1 MQYHPSLSIHMRP
14 LYHFLDPFWRHFPFP
29 AGHTFESTAF
39 EDATVLRMARTYRG
53 QEIVPVFSYIIGETL
68 VDTGI
73 SSVGDEVVAAA
84 SRANVSRVVLTHHHE
99 DHSGNA
105 ARLASSGAEVFA
117 TSPGVKLLANDLP
130 RRFYQ
135 HVLWGEADPVEARE
149 VPTVVPLGRFDAY
162 VVPAS
167 GHSVDQ
173 LALHVPE
180 RGWLLSGDAFVA
192 EKIKVFRGD
201 EDFYDSCLTL
211 ERFLTLDFDALL
223 CAHRPR
229 FTGGKAAIRAKL
241 AWLRELE
248 GRVKDSRA
256 KGRSVRRIVRELGIE
271 PSSAFYTLTFGD
283 VTTANL
289 VRAILDG
296 PKPRVELVEALS

>member
-1 MQYHPSLSIHMRP
+1 MPP
-14 LYHFLDPFWRHFPFP
+14 LYHLLDPLWRRFPFP
-29 AGHTFESTAF
+29 AGHSFSATPF

-53 QEIVPVFSYIIGETL
+53 REILPVYCYAVGGTL

-73 SSVGDEVVAAA
+73 SSVGDEVEEAAR
-84 SRANVSRVVLTHHHE
+84 RAKVERVVLTHHHE

-105 ARLASSGAEVFA
+105 ARIAALGAEVLA
-117 TSPGVKLLANDLP
+117 TAPGVRLVAHDLP

-135 HVLWGEADPVEARE
+135 HVLWGEADPVSARE
-149 VPTVVPLGRFDAY
+149 VPAEVPLGRLTAR

-167 GHSVDQ
+167 GHAVDQ

-180 RGWLLSGDAFVA
+180 RGWLLSGDAFAA
-192 EKIKVFRGD
+192 ERVKVFRGD
-201 EDFYDSCLTL
+201 EDFHESCATL
-211 ERFLTLDFDALL
+211 ERFLGLDFDALL

-229 FTGGKAAIRAKL
+229 FTGGKEAIRAKL

-248 GRVKDSRA
+248 GRVKEARG

-271 PSSAFYTLTFGD
+271 PSSAFFVITFGD

-289 VRAILDG
+289 VRSILDG
-296 PKPRVELVEALS
+296 PRKRVEVERALAAPG

>member
-1 MQYHPSLSIHMRP
+1 MKP
-14 LYHFLDPFWRHFPFP
+14 LYHLLDPLWRRFPFP
-29 AGHTFESTAF
+29 AGHTFEATPF

-53 QEIVPVFSYIIGETL
+53 REILPVYCYAIGGAL

-73 SSVGDEVVAAA
+73 SSVGEEVEAVARKAK
-84 SRANVSRVVLTHHHE
+84 VERVVLTHHHE

-105 ARLASSGAEVFA
+105 ARIAALGAEVLA
-117 TSPGVKLLANDLP
+117 TAPGVALVAHDLP

-135 HVLWGEADPVEARE
+135 HVLWGEADPVAARAVSE
-149 VPTVVPLGRFDAY
+149 EVPLGRLTAR
-162 VVPAS
+162 VVAAS

-180 RGWLLSGDAFVA
+180 RGWLLSGDAFAA
-192 EKIKVFRGD
+192 ERVKVFRGD
-201 EDFYDSCLTL
+201 EDFYDSCATL
-211 ERFLTLDFDALL
+211 ERFLALDFDALL

-229 FTGGKAAIRAKL
+229 FTGGKDAIRGKL

-248 GRVKDSRA
+248 GRVKESRSR
-256 KGRSVRRIVRELGIE
+256 GRSVRRIVRELGIE
-271 PSSAFYTLTFGD
+271 PSSSFFVITFGD

-289 VRAILDG
+289 VRSILEG
-296 PKPRVELVEALS
+296 PRVRVEVGRALASST

>member
-1 MQYHPSLSIHMRP
+1 VRP
-14 LYHFLDPFWRHFPFP
+14 LYHLLDPLWRRFPFP
-29 AGHTFESTAF
+29 AKHVFERTSF
-39 EDATVLRMARTYRG
+39 QDVSVLRMARTYRG
-53 QEIVPVFSYIIGETL
+53 REILPVFCYAIGDTL

-73 SSVGDEVVAAA
+73 SSVAGEVAAVA
-84 SRANVSRVVLTHHHE
+84 RDAKVARVVLTHHHE

-105 ARLASSGAEVFA
+105 ALLAARGAEVLA
-117 TSPGVKLLANDLP
+117 TAPGVRLVARDLP

-135 HVLWGEADPVEARE
+135 HVLWGEADAVAARE
-149 VPTVVPLGRFDAY
+149 VPPEVPLGRLRAR

-180 RGWLLSGDAFVA
+180 RGWLFSGDAFVA
-192 EKIKVFRGD
+192 ERVKVFRGD
-201 EDFYDSCLTL
+201 EDFHETCATL
-211 ERFLTLDFDALL
+211 ERFLALDFEALL

-229 FTGGKAAIRAKL
+229 FAGGKEAIRAKL

-248 GRVKDSRA
+248 GRVKESRA

-271 PSSAFYTLTFGD
+271 PSSAFYAITFGD
-283 VTTANL
+283 VTSANL
-289 VRAILDG
+289 VRSILEG
-296 PKPRVELVEALS
+296 PRKRVEVERAVTSSC

>member
-1 MQYHPSLSIHMRP
+1 MRP
-14 LYHFLDPFWRHFPFP
+14 LYHLLDPFWRRFPFP
-29 AGHTFESTAF
+29 AGHEFEATPF

-53 QEIVPVFSYIIGETL
+53 REILPVYCYAIGGTL

-73 SSVGDEVVAAA
+73 SSVSDEVVAAA
-84 SRANVSRVVLTHHHE
+84 RRARVERVVLTHHHE

-105 ARLASSGAEVFA
+105 ARLASLGVEVFA
-117 TSPGVKLLANDLP
+117 TRPGVRLVGRDLP

-135 HVLWGEADPVEARE
+135 HVLWGEADPVAARE
-149 VPTVVPLGRFDAY
+149 VPATVPFGRFAAR

-180 RGWLLSGDAFVA
+180 KGWLLSGDAFVA
-192 EKIKVFRGD
+192 ERVKVFRGD
-201 EDFYDSCLTL
+201 EDFHETCTTL

-229 FTGGKAAIRAKL
+229 FTGGKDAIRAKL

-248 GRVKDSRA
+248 GRVLESRA

-271 PSSAFYTLTFGD
+271 PSSSFYTLTFGD

-289 VRAILDG
+289 VRSILEG
-296 PKPRVELVEALS
+296 PRKRVEVVRALASSV

>member
-1 MQYHPSLSIHMRP
+1 MRP
-14 LYHFLDPFWRHFPFP
+14 LYHLLDPLWRHVPFP
-29 AGHTFESTAF
+29 AGHTFETIAF

-53 QEIVPVFSYIIGETL
+53 REILPVYCYVVGETL

-73 SSVGDEVVAAA
+73 SSVADEVVAAA
-84 SRANVSRVVLTHHHE
+84 RRARVGRVVLTHHHE

-105 ARLASSGAEVFA
+105 ARLASLGAEVLA
-117 TSPGVKLLANDLP
+117 TGAGVKLVADGLP

-149 VPTVVPLGRFDAY
+149 VPDVVPLGRFDAH

-201 EDFYDSCLTL
+201 EDFYESCLTL

-229 FTGGKAAIRAKL
+229 FTGGRDSIRAKL

-271 PSSAFYTLTFGD
+271 PTSSFYAITFGD

-289 VRAILDG
+289 VRSILDG
-296 PKPRVELVEALS
+296 PKRRVEVVRALSLPAGSRRSV

>member
-1 MQYHPSLSIHMRP
+1 MRP
-14 LYHFLDPFWRHFPFP
+14 LYHLLDPIWRRFPFP
-29 AGHTFESTAF
+29 AGHTFEATTF
-39 EDATVLRMARTYRG
+39 EDATVLRMTRTYRG
-53 QEIVPVFSYIIGETL
+53 RELLPVYCYAVGETL

-73 SSVGDEVVAAA
+73 SSVAEEVVAAA
-84 SRANVSRVVLTHHHE
+84 RRAKIERVVLTHHHE

-105 ARLASSGAEVFA
+105 ARLASLGAEVLA
-117 TSPGVKLLANDLP
+117 TGRGVKLVAHDLP

-149 VPTVVPLGRFDAY
+149 VPSEIPFGRLTAR
-162 VVPAS
+162 VIPAS

-192 EKIKVFRGD
+192 ERIKVFRGD
-201 EDFYDSCLTL
+201 EDFYESCVTL

-229 FTGGKAAIRAKL
+229 FTGGKEAIRAKL
-241 AWLRELE
+241 AWFRELE
-248 GRVKDSRA
+248 GRVKESRA

-271 PSSAFYTLTFGD
+271 PTSSFYTITFGD

-289 VRAILDG
+289 VRSILDG
-296 PKPRVELVEALS
+296 PTRRVEVVRALSSSS

>member
-1 MQYHPSLSIHMRP
+1 MRP
-14 LYHFLDPFWRHFPFP
+14 LYHLLDPLWRRFPFP
-29 AGHTFESTAF
+29 AGHSFEATAF

-53 QEIVPVFSYIIGETL
+53 KEILPVFCYAVGGTL

-73 SSVGDEVVAAA
+73 SSVGDEVEEAARKA
-84 SRANVSRVVLTHHHE
+84 KVERVVLTHHHE

-105 ARLASSGAEVFA
+105 ARLAALGAEVLA
-117 TSPGVKLLANDLP
+117 TAPGVRLVARDLP

-149 VPTVVPLGRFDAY
+149 VGAELPLGRLTAR
-162 VVPAS
+162 VVAAS

-180 RGWLLSGDAFVA
+180 RGWLLSGDAFAA
-192 EKIKVFRGD
+192 ERVKVFRGD
-201 EDFYDSCLTL
+201 EDFHESCATL
-211 ERFLTLDFDALL
+211 ERFLALDFDALL

-229 FTGGKAAIRAKL
+229 FTGGKEAIRAKL
-241 AWLRELE
+241 SWLRELE
-248 GRVKDSRA
+248 GRVKEAHAR
-256 KGRSVRRIVRELGIE
+256 GRSVRRIVRELGIE
-271 PSSAFYTLTFGD
+271 PSSAFYAITFGD

-289 VRAILDG
+289 VRSILEG
-296 PKPRVELVEALS
+296 PRKRVEVERALTSSC

>member
-1 MQYHPSLSIHMRP
+1 VPP
-14 LYHFLDPFWRHFPFP
+14 LYHLLDPLWRRFPFP
-29 AGHTFESTAF
+29 AGHRFEATPF

-53 QEIVPVFSYIIGETL
+53 REILPVYCYAIGGTL

-73 SSVGDEVVAAA
+73 SSVGDEVEEAAR
-84 SRANVSRVVLTHHHE
+84 RAKVERVVLTHHHE

-105 ARLASSGAEVFA
+105 ARIAALGAEVLA
-117 TSPGVKLLANDLP
+117 SPDGVRLVAHDLP

-135 HVLWGEADPVEARE
+135 HVLWGEADPVAARE
-149 VPTVVPLGRFDAY
+149 VGVQVPLGRLSAR

-180 RGWLLSGDAFVA
+180 RGWLLSGDAFAA
-192 EKIKVFRGD
+192 ERQKVFRGD
-201 EDFYDSCLTL
+201 EDFHESCATL
-211 ERFLTLDFDALL
+211 ERFLALDFDALL

-229 FTGGKAAIRAKL
+229 FTGGKEAIRAKL
-241 AWLRELE
+241 AWFRELE
-248 GRVKDSRA
+248 GRVKESRA
-256 KGRSVRRIVRELGIE
+256 KGRSVRRITRELGIE
-271 PSSAFYTLTFGD
+271 PSSAFFVITFGD

-289 VRAILDG
+289 VRSILDG
-296 PKPRVELVEALS
+296 PRKRVEVARALARPG

>member
-1 MQYHPSLSIHMRP
+1 MRP
-14 LYHFLDPFWRHFPFP
+14 IYHLLDPLWRRFPFP
-29 AGHTFESTAF
+29 AGHNFSSTRF

-53 QEIVPVFSYIIGETL
+53 NEILPVFCYAIGDTL

-73 SSVGDEVVAAA
+73 SSVGDEVEAAA
-84 SRANVSRVVLTHHHE
+84 RRAKVGRVVLTHHHE

-105 ARLASSGAEVFA
+105 ARIAALGAEVLA
-117 TSPGVKLLANDLP
+117 TAPGVKLVAHDLP

-135 HVLWGEADPVEARE
+135 HVLWGEADPVAARE
-149 VPTVVPLGRFDAY
+149 VAAEVPLGRLVAR

-180 RGWLLSGDAFVA
+180 RGWLLSGDAFAA
-192 EKIKVFRGD
+192 ERVKVFRGD
-201 EDFYDSCLTL
+201 EDFYESCATL
-211 ERFLTLDFDALL
+211 ERFLALDFDALL

-229 FTGGKAAIRAKL
+229 FTGGKEAIRGKL

-248 GRVKDSRA
+248 GRVKASRA

-271 PSSAFYTLTFGD
+271 PSSAFFVITFGD

-289 VRAILDG
+289 VRSILEG
-296 PKPRVELVEALS
+296 PRHRVEVERAVSFRG

>member
-1 MQYHPSLSIHMRP
+1 VRP
-14 LYHFLDPFWRHFPFP
+14 LYHLLDPFWRRFPFP
-29 AGHTFESTAF
+29 AGHVFGRAAF

-53 QEIVPVFSYIIGETL
+53 KEILPVYCYAIGDTL
-68 VDTGI
+68 VDSGI
-73 SSVGDEVVAAA
+73 SSVAEEVGAVARGARIA
-84 SRANVSRVVLTHHHE
+84 RVVLTHHHE

-105 ARLASSGAEVFA
+105 ALLAARGAEVLA
-117 TSPGVKLLANDLP
+117 TAPGVRLVARDLP

-135 HVLWGEADPVEARE
+135 HVLWGEAEAVAARE
-149 VPTVVPLGRFDAY
+149 VPAEVPLGRLRAR

-192 EKIKVFRGD
+192 ERVKVFRGD
-201 EDFYDSCLTL
+201 EDFHETCATL
-211 ERFLTLDFDALL
+211 ERFLALDFDALL

-229 FTGGKAAIRAKL
+229 FSGGKEAIRAKL
-241 AWLRELE
+241 SWLREVE
-248 GRVKDSRA
+248 GRVRDSHAR
-256 KGRSVRRIVRELGIE
+256 GRSVRRIVRELGIE
-271 PSSAFYTLTFGD
+271 PSSAFYAITFGD

-289 VRAILDG
+289 VRSILEG
-296 PKPRVELVEALS
+296 PRKRLEVEQAVAAPS

>member
-1 MQYHPSLSIHMRP
+1 VRP
-14 LYHFLDPFWRHFPFP
+14 LYHLLDPLWRHFPFP
-29 AGHTFESTAF
+29 AGHNFSSTTFQ
-39 EDATVLRMARTYRG
+39 DATVLRMARTYRG
-53 QEIVPVFSYIIGETL
+53 KEILPVFCYAVGDTL

-73 SSVGDEVVAAA
+73 SSVGDEVEAAA
-84 SRANVSRVVLTHHHE
+84 RKAKVERVVLTHHHE

-105 ARLASSGAEVFA
+105 ARIAALGAEILA
-117 TSPGVKLLANDLP
+117 TAPGVKLVAHDLP

-135 HVLWGEADPVEARE
+135 HVLWGEADPVAARE
-149 VPTVVPLGRFDAY
+149 VAAEVPLGRFTAH

-180 RGWLLSGDAFVA
+180 RGWLLSGDAFAA
-192 EKIKVFRGD
+192 ERVKVFRGD
-201 EDFYDSCLTL
+201 EDFHESCATL

-229 FTGGKAAIRAKL
+229 FTGGKEAIRAKL
-241 AWLRELE
+241 SWLRELE
-248 GRVKDSRA
+248 GRVKTSRS

-271 PSSAFYTLTFGD
+271 PSSAFFTITFGD

-289 VRAILDG
+289 VRSILDG
-296 PKPRVELVEALS
+296 PRRRTEVERALASPR

>member
-1 MQYHPSLSIHMRP
+1 MKP
-14 LYHFLDPFWRHFPFP
+14 LYHLLDPLWRHFPFP
-29 AGHTFESTAF
+29 AGHSFAATTF

-53 QEIVPVFSYIIGETL
+53 REILPVYCYAVEDTL
-68 VDTGI
+68 VDSGI

-84 SRANVSRVVLTHHHE
+84 RKAKVARVVLTHHHE

-105 ARLASSGAEVFA
+105 ARLASLGAEVLA
-117 TSPGVKLLANDLP
+117 TPPGVRLVAHDLP

-149 VPTVVPLGRFDAY
+149 VPSEVPLGRLTARII
-162 VVPAS
+162 PAS

-173 LALHVPE
+173 LALFVPE

-192 EKIKVFRGD
+192 EKVKVFRGD
-201 EDFYDSCLTL
+201 EDFHESCATL

-229 FTGGKAAIRAKL
+229 FTGGKDAIRAKL

-248 GRVKDSRA
+248 GRVRESRA

-271 PSSAFYTLTFGD
+271 PSSSFYTLTFGD

-289 VRAILDG
+289 VRSILDR
-296 PKPRVELVEALS
+296 PNVRTEVARALASRD

>member
-1 MQYHPSLSIHMRP
+1 VKP
-14 LYHFLDPFWRHFPFP
+14 LYHLLDPLWRRFPFP
-29 AGHTFESTAF
+29 AGHTFEATPF

-53 QEIVPVFSYIIGETL
+53 REILPVYCYAIGGAL

-73 SSVGDEVVAAA
+73 SSVGEEVEAVARKAK
-84 SRANVSRVVLTHHHE
+84 VERVVLTHHHE

-105 ARLASSGAEVFA
+105 ARIAALGAEVLA
-117 TSPGVKLLANDLP
+117 TAPGVALVAHDLP

-135 HVLWGEADPVEARE
+135 HVLWGEADPVAARAVSE
-149 VPTVVPLGRFDAY
+149 EVPLGRLTAR
-162 VVPAS
+162 VVAAS

-180 RGWLLSGDAFVA
+180 RGWLLSGDAFAA
-192 EKIKVFRGD
+192 ERVKVFRGD
-201 EDFYDSCLTL
+201 EDFYDSCATL
-211 ERFLTLDFDALL
+211 ERFLALDFDALL

-229 FTGGKAAIRAKL
+229 FTGGKDAIRGKL

-248 GRVKDSRA
+248 GRVKESRSR
-256 KGRSVRRIVRELGIE
+256 GRSVRRIVRELGIE
-271 PSSAFYTLTFGD
+271 PSSSFFVITFGD

-289 VRAILDG
+289 VRSILEG
-296 PKPRVELVEALS
+296 PRVRVEVGRALASST

>member
-1 MQYHPSLSIHMRP
+1 VPP
-14 LYHFLDPFWRHFPFP
+14 LYHLLDPLWRRFPFP
-29 AGHTFESTAF
+29 AGHRFEASAF

-53 QEIVPVFSYIIGETL
+53 REILPVYCYAIGGTL

-73 SSVGDEVVAAA
+73 SSVGDEVEEAAR
-84 SRANVSRVVLTHHHE
+84 RAKVERVVLTHHHE

-105 ARLASSGAEVFA
+105 ARLAALGAEVLA
-117 TSPGVKLLANDLP
+117 TAPGVRLVAHDLP

-135 HVLWGEADPVEARE
+135 HVLWGEADPVAARE
-149 VPTVVPLGRFDAY
+149 VGREVPLGRLTAR
-162 VVPAS
+162 VVAAP

-180 RGWLLSGDAFVA
+180 RGWLLSGDAFAA
-192 EKIKVFRGD
+192 ERVKVFRGD
-201 EDFYDSCLTL
+201 EDFHESCATL
-211 ERFLTLDFDALL
+211 ERFLALDFDALL

-229 FTGGKAAIRAKL
+229 FTGGKEAIRGKL

-248 GRVKDSRA
+248 GRVKESRA

-271 PSSAFYTLTFGD
+271 PSSSFFVITFGD

-289 VRAILDG
+289 VRSILRG
-296 PKPRVELVEALS
+296 PRTRVEVERALAAGR

>member
-1 MQYHPSLSIHMRP
+1 MTP
-14 LYHFLDPFWRHFPFP
+14 LYHLLDPLWRHFPFP
-29 AGHTFESTAF
+29 AGHTFDASAF

-53 QEIVPVFSYIIGETL
+53 REILPVYCYVVGETL

-73 SSVGDEVVAAA
+73 SSVADEVVTAAR
-84 SRANVSRVVLTHHHE
+84 RAKVGRVVLTHHHE

-105 ARLASSGAEVFA
+105 ARLASFGAEVLA
-117 TSPGVKLLANDLP
+117 TDSGVRLVAGELP

-135 HVLWGEADPVEARE
+135 HVLWGEADPVKARV
-149 VPTVVPLGRFDAY
+149 VPDVVPLGRFDAH

-201 EDFYDSCLTL
+201 EDFHESCLTL

-229 FTGGKAAIRAKL
+229 FTGGKEAIRAKL

-248 GRVKDSRA
+248 GRVKESRA

-271 PSSAFYTLTFGD
+271 PSSSFYTITFGD

-289 VRAILDG
+289 VRSILDG
-296 PKPRVELVEALS
+296 PKRRVEVVRALSTAS

>member
-1 MQYHPSLSIHMRP
+1 MRP
-14 LYHFLDPFWRHFPFP
+14 LYHYLDPLWRRFPFP
-29 AGHTFESTAF
+29 AGHTFEATAF
-39 EDATVLRMARTYRG
+39 QDATVLRMARTYRG
-53 QEIVPVFSYIIGETL
+53 RELLPVYCYAVGDTL
-68 VDTGI
+68 VDSGI

-84 SRANVSRVVLTHHHE
+84 RRARVARVVLTHHHE

-105 ARLASSGAEVFA
+105 ARLASLGAEVLA
-117 TSPGVKLLANDLP
+117 TAAGVKLVAHDLP

-149 VPTVVPLGRFDAY
+149 VPSEVSLGRLTAR

-167 GHSVDQ
+167 GHAVDQ
-173 LALHVPE
+173 LALLVPE
-180 RGWLLSGDAFVA
+180 RGWLLSGDSFAA
-192 EKIKVFRGD
+192 ERVKVFRGD
-201 EDFYDSCLTL
+201 EDFYESCATL

-229 FTGGKAAIRAKL
+229 FTGGKEAIRVKL

-248 GRVKDSRA
+248 GRVKVSRA

-271 PSSAFYTLTFGD
+271 PSSSFYTITFGD
-283 VTTANL
+283 ETTANL
-289 VRAILDG
+289 VRTILDG
-296 PKPRVELVEALS
+296 PKRRAEVVRALGSST

>member
-1 MQYHPSLSIHMRP
+1 MPP
-14 LYHFLDPFWRHFPFP
+14 LYHLLDPLWRRFPFP
-29 AGHTFESTAF
+29 AGHRFEATPF

-53 QEIVPVFSYIIGETL
+53 REILPVYCYAIGGTL

-73 SSVGDEVVAAA
+73 SSVGDEVEEAAR
-84 SRANVSRVVLTHHHE
+84 RAKVERVVLTHHHE

-105 ARLASSGAEVFA
+105 ARLAARGAEVLA
-117 TSPGVKLLANDLP
+117 TAPGVRLVARDLP

-135 HVLWGEADPVEARE
+135 HVLWGEADPVAARE
-149 VPTVVPLGRFDAY
+149 VGAEVPLGRLAAR

-180 RGWLLSGDAFVA
+180 RGWLLSGDAFAA
-192 EKIKVFRGD
+192 ERVRVFRGD
-201 EDFYDSCLTL
+201 EDFHESCATL
-211 ERFLTLDFDALL
+211 ERFLALDFDALL

-229 FTGGKAAIRAKL
+229 FTGGKEAIRGKL

-248 GRVKDSRA
+248 GRVKESRA

-271 PSSAFYTLTFGD
+271 PSSAFFVITFGD

-289 VRAILDG
+289 VRSILEG
-296 PKPRVELVEALS
+296 PRKRVEVERALASRR

>member
-1 MQYHPSLSIHMRP
+1 MRP
-14 LYHFLDPFWRHFPFP
+14 LYHLLDPLWRHFPFP
-29 AGHTFESTAF
+29 AGHTFEATAF
-39 EDATVLRMARTYRG
+39 EDATVLRMTRTYRG
-53 QEIVPVFSYIIGETL
+53 RELLPVYCYAVGETL

-73 SSVGDEVVAAA
+73 SSVADEVVAAA
-84 SRANVSRVVLTHHHE
+84 RRAKIERVVLTHHHE

-105 ARLASSGAEVFA
+105 ALLASLGAEVLA
-117 TSPGVKLLANDLP
+117 TGPGVRLVAHDLP

-149 VPTVVPLGRFDAY
+149 VPAVVPLGRFDAR

-201 EDFYDSCLTL
+201 EDFYESCVTL
-211 ERFLTLDFDALL
+211 ERFLALDFDVLL

-229 FTGGKAAIRAKL
+229 FKGGKEAIRAKL
-241 AWLRELE
+241 AWFRELE
-248 GRVKDSRA
+248 GRVKESRA
-256 KGRSVRRIVRELGIE
+256 KGRSIRRIVRELGIE
-271 PSSAFYTLTFGD
+271 PSSSFYTITFGD

-289 VRAILDG
+289 VRSILAG
-296 PKPRVELVEALS
+296 PKRRVEVERALTASS